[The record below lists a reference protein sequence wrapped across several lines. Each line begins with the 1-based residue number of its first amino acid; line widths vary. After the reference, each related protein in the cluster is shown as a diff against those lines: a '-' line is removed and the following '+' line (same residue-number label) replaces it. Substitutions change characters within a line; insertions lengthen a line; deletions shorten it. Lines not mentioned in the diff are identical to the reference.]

1 MERIT
6 ILIVPIAV
14 ALSLLIAS
22 CTKSPTAD
30 ATAAKTQVTTFAGN
44 GMQGSS
50 YGPNLTASFGNPYS
64 IAVDT
69 LGNVYVGDVGNNT
82 VVVIN
87 PIWGVSLLAQINPS
101 AGGTIDASGLAV
113 GADGTLYCVDRGFEE
128 LLKIS
133 PAGVVT
139 VFAGDGYSE
148 CTDGTGTAA
157 TFGDPYGV
165 AVDATGNVY
174 VADGGCSSIRKIT
187 TSGIVTTLAGEWNSS
202 GYADGIGTVAQ
213 FGLPIGVA
221 VNSDGIVYVAD
232 ENNNCIRQIS
242 PSGAVTTLAGDALTH
257 GDYADGIGTDARFDA
272 PTGIAVDKQ
281 GNIYVSDS
289 KNNRIR
295 KIDPYGEVTT
305 LADTGHAG
313 AANGLASAATFNNPI
328 GIAVDSGGN
337 IYVADFGNY
346 LIRKISI
353 NQ

>member
-1 MERIT
+1 MGRVT
-6 ILIVPIAV
+6 ILIIPIAV

-44 GMQGSS
+44 GMQGSA

-82 VVVIN
+82 VDVIN
-87 PIWGVSLLAQINPS
+87 PIWGVSLLAQFNSS
-101 AGGTIDASGLAV
+101 AGGTIRASGLAV
-113 GADGTLYCVDRGFEE
+113 GADGTLYCVDEDFEE

-139 VFAGDGYSE
+139 VFAGNAYDA
-148 CTDGTGTAA
+148 CTNGIGMAA
-157 TFGDPYGV
+157 SFGNPYGA
-165 AVDATGNVY
+165 AVDAAGNVY
-174 VADGGCSSIRKIT
+174 VADGDCSSIRKIT
-187 TSGIVTTLAGEWNSS
+187 TSGIVTTLAGEGNN
-202 GYADGIGTVAQ
+202 GYVDGIGTVAQ

-221 VNSDGIVYVAD
+221 VNAEGIVYVAD

-242 PSGAVTTLAGDALTH
+242 PSGVVTTLAGDALTH
-257 GDYADGIGTDARFDA
+257 GDYADGIGTDARFNA

-289 KNNRIR
+289 RNNRIR
-295 KIDPYGEVTT
+295 KIDPYGEVST
-305 LADTGHAG
+305 LAGTGQAG

-328 GIAVDSGGN
+328 GIAVDTAGN